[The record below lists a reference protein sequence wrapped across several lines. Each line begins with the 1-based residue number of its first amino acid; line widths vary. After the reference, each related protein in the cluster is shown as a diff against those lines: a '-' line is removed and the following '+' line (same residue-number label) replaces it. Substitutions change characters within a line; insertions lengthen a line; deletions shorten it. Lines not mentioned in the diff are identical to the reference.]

1 MKKFCLIIAFVLWVI
16 IFGMSMDVERL
27 YPGEDQSVNVYLKA
41 REDEAYFL
49 RIKKEIGEILE
60 RQRRSVLQKKVND
73 YMAYISKGYHDDKT
87 RDYHAL
93 REELAKDFKQH
104 PYETLA
110 YQIHLYYPT
119 AEGVWVRIA
128 KNYSVQKN
136 SLESM
141 KGKEIEDLLFV
152 MEKGRWKIKTVKKM
166 SSLI

>member
-1 MKKFCLIIAFVLWVI
+1 MKKFCLMIAFVLWVI
-16 IFGMSMDVERL
+16 AFGMSMDVKRL
-27 YPGEDQSVNVYLKA
+27 YPEEDQLANVYLKA

-60 RQRRSVLQKKVND
+60 LQRKSVLEKNVND
-73 YMAYISKGYHDDKT
+73 YMAYISKEYRDDKT

-93 REELAKDFKQH
+93 REALAKDLEQH
-104 PYETLA
+104 PYEALA
-110 YQIHLYYPT
+110 YQIDLYYPT

-128 KNYSVQKN
+128 KNYSIQKN

-152 MEKGRWKIKTVKKM
+152 REKGRWKIKSVKKM